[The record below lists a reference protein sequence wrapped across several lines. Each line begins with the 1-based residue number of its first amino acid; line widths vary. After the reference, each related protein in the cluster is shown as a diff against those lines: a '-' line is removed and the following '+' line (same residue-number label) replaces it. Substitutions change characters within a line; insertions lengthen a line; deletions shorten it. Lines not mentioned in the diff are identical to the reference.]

1 MITSSLLY
9 LLIIGTI
16 SAFFGYLKQ
25 KSSFKVFSSHLYVA
39 ALIFFLTYT
48 LSQFGF
54 FAHTQGIYELQK
66 KIISNLLPAMLFLIF
81 IDLDIKHL
89 FRASEIGCSCT
100 IGPKRYWFL
109 LILSFFVSLVSQF
122 IGLHVEFL
130 VPFLSAALIASLVG
144 VAFSFT
150 KLKEVNGIRDIATT
164 MLYLLVAVIG
174 TSA

>member
-1 MITSSLLY
+1 MITSPILY
-9 LLIIGTI
+9 LLVIAAIGT
-16 SAFFGYLKQ
+16 FFGYMKQ

-48 LSQFGF
+48 LSQFGL

-66 KIISNLLPAMLFLIF
+66 KVMSNLLPAMLFLIF
-81 IDLDIKHL
+81 IDLDIKNL
-89 FRASEIGCSCT
+89 FKASDIGCSCT

-109 LILSFFVSLVSQF
+109 LIISFLVSLVSQF

-130 VPFLSAALIASLVG
+130 LPLLSAALIASLLG
-144 VAFSFT
+144 LAFSFT

-174 TSA
+174 TSL